1 MPSFQLTVAV
11 RASFLNLTVYKQDAV
26 AAGAPFNQLRWMCLM
41 AAEYVK
47 RQVQSDSRLSL
58 ALLALD
64 LQFETSVC
72 CMLFVL
78 SSVAFAEASLLPS
91 RDSMSTRWVTP
102 FSPASKRS
110 GLVLLLDG
118 VLIVAMFWILLAFE
132 ESSLSSG
139 ALTEDTQCSM
149 RVVHKTI
156 GHR

>member
-1 MPSFQLTVAV
+1 MYGRADGMPSFQLTVAV

-110 GLVLLLDG
+110 GLVLLL
-118 VLIVAMFWILLAFE
+118 
-132 ESSLSSG
+132 
-139 ALTEDTQCSM
+139 ALTGG
-149 RVVHKTI
+149 VGYLTI
-156 GHR
+156 SEWRDRRLREQEKRETRRTPKRR